1 MTDALAT
8 NNRSYDVIVVGLG
21 AMGSAT
27 LHAVARGGRRVLG
40 IDRFSPPH
48 TLGSSHGRTR
58 IIREAYFEHPRYVP
72 LVRRAYDLW
81 RELEDAVGMTL
92 YTKTRGFSIGPEDG
106 ALVRGARTS
115 AESFQVPHEV
125 LSAADVRRRFPGLQP
140 TDDMVG
146 VLDEHAGVLFPER
159 CIAALLDVAVT
170 NGADVRVDEPVIAW
184 EVAAGGVRVRT
195 SRGEY
200 RSDQLVL
207 SAGAWMRALV
217 PELADVLSV
226 ERQPIHWFEPVSE
239 DFAPPRCPVTLWE
252 YDTGRVFY
260 TLPDFGDGLKAGVHY
275 EGQTV
280 DPDRVERSTSAA
292 EDAQATD
299 ILRRFMPRAA
309 GRLRESQV
317 CLYTNTPDLH
327 FIVDAHPVHARQV
340 VVVSACSG
348 HGFKFATAVGEI
360 AAELLEPGE
369 STHDLSMFR
378 MTRFPRGRKVP
389 HDESALARPI
399 Q

>member
-8 NNRSYDVIVVGLG
+8 NHRSYDVIVVGLG

-27 LHAVARGGRRVLG
+27 LHALARGGRRVLG

-81 RELEDAVGMTL
+81 RELEGAVGMTL
-92 YTKTRGFSIGPEDG
+92 YTKTCGFSIGPEDG

-184 EVAAGGVRVRT
+184 EVVAILQPG
-195 SRGEY
+195 RG
-200 RSDQLVL
+200 
-207 SAGAWMRALV
+207 
-217 PELADVLSV
+217 
-226 ERQPIHWFEPVSE
+226 
-239 DFAPPRCPVTLWE
+239 
-252 YDTGRVFY
+252 
-260 TLPDFGDGLKAGVHY
+260 
-275 EGQTV
+275 
-280 DPDRVERSTSAA
+280 
-292 EDAQATD
+292 
-299 ILRRFMPRAA
+299 
-309 GRLRESQV
+309 
-317 CLYTNTPDLH
+317 
-327 FIVDAHPVHARQV
+327 
-340 VVVSACSG
+340 
-348 HGFKFATAVGEI
+348 
-360 AAELLEPGE
+360 
-369 STHDLSMFR
+369 
-378 MTRFPRGRKVP
+378 
-389 HDESALARPI
+389 
-399 Q
+399 